1 MERYNNYGLIAR
13 WLAILY
19 SIMHWFQV
27 ANGQDA
33 QDGGAA
39 GGINFGTPLPTLTP
53 QDLPPPC
60 VYCNKCNLM

>member
-1 MERYNNYGLIAR
+1 MERYRNYGLAAR
-13 WLAILY
+13 WLAIVY
-19 SIMHWFQV
+19 SIMRWFQF

-33 QDGGAA
+33 PDA
-39 GGINFGTPLPTLTP
+39 GGLNFGTPLPTLTP